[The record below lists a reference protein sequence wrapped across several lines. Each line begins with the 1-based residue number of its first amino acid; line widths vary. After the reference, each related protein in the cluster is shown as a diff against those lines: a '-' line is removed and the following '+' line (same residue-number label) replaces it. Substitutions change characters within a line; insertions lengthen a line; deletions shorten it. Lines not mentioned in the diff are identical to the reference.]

1 MPEPALDY
9 FTAKPILELM
19 LAQHQME
26 APYLAPGATLAVFA
40 QFLTL
45 PFAGSE
51 DGGSY
56 QAEVVSEGPE
66 GGSLYINLC
75 RQVASTADGEEM
87 ALASTWRQVGIQ
99 WLYDMLSVGSL
110 ESETIWA
117 RDFPSIEAFIEAIEN
132 AEGWRVAVAAGT
144 VPAAIVVMDEGDT

>member
-1 MPEPALDY
+1 MTEPVLDY

-26 APYLAPGATLAVFA
+26 APYLAPGATLPIFA
-40 QFLTL
+40 QFLAL
-45 PFAGSE
+45 PYAGSE

-56 QAEVVSEGPE
+56 QADVVSEGPE

-75 RQVASTADGEEM
+75 RQIPSTADDEEP
-87 ALASTWRQVGIQ
+87 AFASTWRQVGIQ
-99 WLYDMLSVGSL
+99 WLYDMVSVGSL
-110 ESETIWA
+110 ESETLWA

-132 AEGWRVAVAAGT
+132 TEGWRVAVAAGT
-144 VPAAIVVMDEGDT
+144 VPAEVVIVDEGDT